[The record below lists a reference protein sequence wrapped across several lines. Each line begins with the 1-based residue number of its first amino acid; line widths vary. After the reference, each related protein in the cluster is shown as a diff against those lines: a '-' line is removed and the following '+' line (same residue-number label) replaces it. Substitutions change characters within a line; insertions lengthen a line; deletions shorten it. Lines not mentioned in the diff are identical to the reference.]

1 MITAKIGQGC
11 KLIIDQIVWLLSL
24 LKISPNVLTVF
35 GVVVS
40 IFTAAAFAMEHFGYA
55 GSLLI
60 IAGLFDMLDGAVAQ
74 VSKAETSYGAFLD
87 SMVDRY
93 SDFIVM
99 LGVIIYY
106 GRNDRLA
113 YVVLSGVALMG
124 SMLTSYARARAECLI
139 PSCKVGFLERPERVV
154 ILILGTLFHNMD
166 AAIWVI
172 AVLSN
177 WTVLHRIIYTRKYLK
192 QHSPEK
198 LG

>member
-11 KLIIDQIVWLLSL
+11 KLILDQIVWFLSA

-40 IFTAAAFAMEHFGYA
+40 IFTAAAFSMGRFGYA

-60 IAGLFDMLDGAVAQ
+60 IAGLFDMLDGAVARI
-74 VSKAETSYGAFLD
+74 SKSETTYGAFLD
-87 SMVDRY
+87 SVVDRY

-99 LGVIIYY
+99 LGVIIFY
-106 GRNDRLA
+106 GRDNRLV

-124 SMLTSYARARAECLI
+124 SVLTSYARARAESLI
-139 PSCKVGFLERPERVV
+139 PSCKVGFMERPERVV
-154 ILILGTLFHNMD
+154 ILILGALLHNMD
-166 AAIWVI
+166 AAIWAI

-177 WTVLHRIIYTRKYLK
+177 WTVIQRIIHTRRLLK
-192 QHSPEK
+192 GGMER
-198 LG
+198 

>member
-11 KLIIDQIVWLLSL
+11 KLIIDQIVGVLSL

-40 IFTAAAFAMEHFGYA
+40 VFTAAALATGRFGYA
-55 GSLLI
+55 GVLLI
-60 IAGLFDMLDGAVAQ
+60 LAGLFDMLDGAVAR
-74 VSKAETSYGAFLD
+74 VSKSETSYGAFLD

-99 LGVIIYY
+99 LGLIIYY
-106 GRNDRLA
+106 GLADRLT
-113 YVVLSGVALMG
+113 YVVLAGVALMG
-124 SMLTSYARARAECLI
+124 SVLTSYARARAECLI

-154 ILILGTLFHNMD
+154 ILILGALFRGMD
-166 AAIWVI
+166 AAVWVI

-177 WTVLHRIIYTRKYLK
+177 WTVIQRILYTRKHLK
-192 QHSPEK
+192 ERSARF
-198 LG
+198 

>member
-11 KLIIDQIVWLLSL
+11 KLIIDQIVGVLSL

-40 IFTAAAFAMEHFGYA
+40 VFTAAALAMGRFGYA
-55 GSLLI
+55 CVLLI
-60 IAGLFDMLDGAVAQ
+60 LAGLFDMLDGAVAR
-74 VSKAETSYGAFLD
+74 VSKSETSYGAFLD

-99 LGVIIYY
+99 LGLIIYY
-106 GRNDRLA
+106 GLADRLT
-113 YVVLSGVALMG
+113 YVVLAGVALMG
-124 SMLTSYARARAECLI
+124 SVLTSYARARAECLI

-154 ILILGTLFHNMD
+154 ILILGALFRGMD
-166 AAIWVI
+166 AAVWVI

-177 WTVLHRIIYTRKYLK
+177 WTVIQRILYTRKYLK
-192 QHSPEK
+192 EHSARF
-198 LG
+198 